1 MSGHGVKIR
10 VLPKFAARYFM
21 CNFAEILNGMLSNP
35 LRYALFWSAGL
46 FLLNAFIVPLLSG
59 SEDITLFTVLGK
71 AVIWGL
77 AGVAIYFILKNKMKN
92 NAK

>member
-1 MSGHGVKIR
+1 MALKLGYFSN
-10 VLPKFAARYFM
+10 LPPGILCVILLKY
-21 CNFAEILNGMLSNP
+21 LNGMLSNP

-46 FLLNAFIVPLLSG
+46 FLLNAFIIPLLSG